1 MLKRMRSFLVL
12 VMLLLIASVNA
23 QVTTSSIAGK
33 VTAQNEPII
42 GATVMAV
49 HEASGTRYGAITN
62 IDGRFTMQGMRAGG
76 PYKVEVSYV
85 GYKTAIFNKISLQLG
100 ETYQLDVELK
110 ESSELLDEVVVTG
123 QKGVTA
129 SRTGAATSFSLKNI
143 ESVPTMSRSLNDI
156 TRLTPQA
163 TVNSN
168 GAISFA
174 GANNRY
180 NSFQIDGA
188 MNNDVFG
195 LTSNG
200 TNGGQASVEPV
211 SLETIE
217 QIQINI
223 APFDVRQS
231 GFTGGGINAITKSG
245 TNKFHGSA
253 YFFGNTQALME
264 LLQEKWKRG
273 RSALNWIN
281 NMIINGVLR
290 LVDLLLKINCS
301 FLLIMKKRI
310 NLILLHIMLE
320 TALILQLKK
329 PNVC

>member
-1 MLKRMRSFLVL
+1 M
-12 VMLLLIASVNA
+12 
-23 QVTTSSIAGK
+23 
-33 VTAQNEPII
+33 
-42 GATVMAV
+42 
-49 HEASGTRYGAITN
+49 
-62 IDGRFTMQGMRAGG
+62 
-76 PYKVEVSYV
+76 
-85 GYKTAIFNKISLQLG
+85 
-100 ETYQLDVELK
+100 
-110 ESSELLDEVVVTG
+110 DEVVVTG
-123 QKGVTA
+123 QKGVAA

-163 TVNSN
+163 TVNSMVRFL
-168 GAISFA
+168 FA

-195 LTSNG
+195 LLPMERTEDKLALNRF
-200 TNGGQASVEPV
+200 

-253 YFFGNTQALME
+253 YFFGNTQALIGTTAGE
-264 LLQEKWKRG
+264 IEEGQKRTK
-273 RSALNWIN
+273 LDKQHDYQW
-281 NMIINGVLR
+281 V
-290 LVDLLLKINCS
+290 
-301 FLLIMKKRI
+301 
-310 NLILLHIMLE
+310 
-320 TALILQLKK
+320 
-329 PNVC
+329 